1 MSYKVSEVSES
12 GISVIFLGAS
22 SVPIQKVEMELN
34 RMESQGWKLAFQVVE
49 KKRFML
55 FWSVD
60 RVILTFHREA
70 AVRA

>member
-1 MSYKVSEVSES
+1 MSYKVIEVAES
-12 GISVIFLGAS
+12 GVSVIFLGSS
-22 SVPIQKVEMELN
+22 SVPLQKVEMELN

-49 KKRFML
+49 KKRFLL

-60 RVILTFHREA
+60 RIILTFHREA